1 LRYIRPSTS
10 CSAPPEHGPDAR
22 TIGKTQ
28 HPGPE
33 GPDKPLF
40 ASYSVVSTDNH
51 QLTLT
56 HWSGGPEQLVMVQAR
71 HKRFRAELETHSFGG
86 NRVACH
92 LGPERIEHEER
103 TRIFQGYHEREHH
116 FITGRVGY
124 HTHPVRHLLDQPLQ
138 KDAMGQ
144 AEQFIIIHLVV
155 VDQAVQGARR
165 VYGIATDHRA
175 LVRDGEK

>member
-40 ASYSVVSTDNH
+40 ASSSAVSTANH

-71 HKRFRAELETHSFGG
+71 HKRFRAALETHSFGG
-86 NRVACH
+86 NRVAGH
-92 LGPERIEHEER
+92 LGPARIEHQER
-103 TRIFQGYHEREHH
+103 TRILPGYQGREQH
-116 FITGRVGY
+116 FTTGRAAY
-124 HTHPVRHLLDQPLQ
+124 HTQPT
-138 KDAMGQ
+138 
-144 AEQFIIIHLVV
+144 
-155 VDQAVQGARR
+155 R
-165 VYGIATDHRA
+165 
-175 LVRDGEK
+175 